1 MAEEFANE
9 SCGPRPL
16 QSDFLKRNGNVKWKA
31 YNKANT
37 RWLKCARTALRQTAE
52 NVEARSGAAAE
63 IGSSIADAAGTVGA
77 AYFGAGDTDT
87 AISGVVDMAPP
98 KGDGNTAPPKEPG
111 VGQYLPYAAAAAVAY
126 LLLGK

>member
-16 QSDFLKRNGNVKWKA
+16 QNDFLKPNGNVKWKA

-52 NVEARSGAAAE
+52 NVAARSGAATE

-87 AISGVVDMAPP
+87 AVSRVVDMAPP
-98 KGDGNTAPPKEPG
+98 GDEAPPKEPG
-111 VGQYLPYAAAAAVAY
+111 VGQYFPYAAAAVVAY